1 MKIFSYLAQGSAR
14 HHRKLAFLNIFDHE
28 EMIDS
33 ESDVIFDQKLYR
45 KIMKSH
51 CK

>member
-1 MKIFSYLAQGSAR
+1 MLVSAR
-14 HHRKLAFLNIFDHE
+14 HQEKPAFFNTFDHE
-28 EMIDS
+28 EIIQL
-33 ESDVIFDQKLYR
+33 ESDAIFDQKLYR